1 MQVTKVKVESFKMLL
16 LSVVL
21 ISLTTCNGQFLGDG
35 FFPIQRSRF
44 GQRTNSPFNPIAL
57 GASQIPFR
65 RFPSEIPNPIFNLCN
80 RIALRGTMMCMEKF
94 APMLITLRDQ
104 KELCWFVI

>member
-1 MQVTKVKVESFKMLL
+1 MQVTKVKVESFEMLL

-35 FFPIQRSRF
+35 FFPIQSRF